1 MENFCKGL
9 TWGLAAGMIAGA
21 IIVSKNKNLSS
32 KIRKGLGIAEEKM
45 QEAKE
50 FVEEKIEESKK
61 EFGCEQ
67 GCGCVETDKNREDK
81 SNFDKLKNGAN
92 KDLDKKSKNY

>member
-9 TWGLAAGMIAGA
+9 TWGLVAGMVAGS
-21 IIVSKNKNLSS
+21 IIVAKNKNLSS

-50 FVEEKIEESKK
+50 FVEEKIEETKK
-61 EFGCEQ
+61 EFGCEK
-67 GCGCVETDKNREDK
+67 GDCVGGYDKCQEEK
-81 SNFDKLKNGAN
+81 SNFDALKNDAN
-92 KDLDKKSKNY
+92 KDLNKKYKN

>member
-9 TWGLAAGMIAGA
+9 CLGMVAGAVIAGTVVA
-21 IIVSKNKNLSS
+21 KNKGMAA

-50 FVEEKIEESKK
+50 FIEEKIEESKN
-61 EFGCEQ
+61 EFDCNKGSCEQ
-67 GCGCVETDKNREDK
+67 GNYDCCTEK
-81 SNFDKLKNGAN
+81 SNFDALKNGAN
-92 KDLDKKSKNY
+92 KDFNKKSKN